1 MPKGLLP
8 QRLNCPWRATATAAM
23 VRSTVS
29 VPMASI
35 GAVRLMVS
43 VRGTFSSIAAMP
55 SWTTTTERAEAL
67 CAALRINTLIY
78 SDPLTLYTA
87 IPPKRMAVF
96 YTPARG
102 GSILIF

>member
-1 MPKGLLP
+1 MLLP
-8 QRLNCPWRATATAAM
+8 QRLNCPWRATATTAM
-23 VRSTVS
+23 VRSSMS
-29 VPMASI
+29 VPLATI
-35 GAVRLMVS
+35 GAVRFMVS
-43 VRGTFSSIAAMP
+43 IRTTFSSIAAMP
-55 SWTTTTERAEAL
+55 SWTATSERAVPL
-67 CAALRINTLIY
+67 CAALRIDTLIY